1 MALLQLQAELNL
13 NDTGVS
19 VGTVAAS
26 KTVTVDAN
34 KDVSSFRNLTASGA
48 ITAGSFVIGSADINE
63 NDLEAIDGITAGTV
77 AASKSSGSRY

>member
-1 MALLQLQAELNL
+1 M
-13 NDTGVS
+13 
-19 VGTVAAS
+19 AAS

-48 ITAGSFVIGSADINE
+48 ITAGSLVIGSADINE

-77 AASKSSGSRY
+77 AASKAAVVDTNKDVTGVSTILH